1 MHKPS
6 VTQLIYRTLYPRPT
20 QKDPP
25 SFAQFVSRLLV
36 QEVRT
41 ETTNFYGALDCV
53 EAQYPGLDYSYIP
66 HRQRLW
72 RFENHR
78 RLFQVFDKL
87 GLTRN
92 EIYAV
97 CQWEGTKSAKD
108 KYERDAGRKIRDTTM
123 DAIAPAEVKKKPMA
137 CFHEE
142 EEEHSDISED
152 ESRVAENEVEDS
164 YGVQL
169 NEQLRAAADAQA
181 RGEPVVF
188 DEQWEQ
194 WMKEAMERNE
204 LGVDAILDAIRQN
217 RPFPITP
224 SLMSEPT
231 EHDTF
236 HEPAP
241 LVSVTTPETTVT
253 NHSTTSTSTQTT
265 PRLSNTQEAMVN
277 SLRRLESTM
286 SELVTASVTAATA
299 DPPAAEAR

>member
-1 MHKPS
+1 MHKP
-6 VTQLIYRTLYPRPT
+6 TITTLIYKTLYPRPT

-53 EAQYPGLDYSYIP
+53 EAQYPGLDYSFGP
-66 HRQRLW
+66 HRQRLS

-78 RLFQVFDKL
+78 RLFAAFDKL
-87 GLTRN
+87 GLTEN
-92 EIYAV
+92 EIYSA

-108 KYERDAGRKIRDTTM
+108 KYEKDAGRKIRDTTM
-123 DAIAPAEVKKKPMA
+123 DAIAPAEIRRKPVA
-137 CFHEE
+137 FFHDEE
-142 EEEHSDISED
+142 EGQPEISED
-152 ESRVAENEVEDS
+152 EEDVMDNEVEES

-169 NEQLRAAADAQA
+169 NQQLRAAADAQA

-194 WMKEAMERNE
+194 WMKEALERNE

-217 RPFPITP
+217 RPFPTTIAEP
-224 SLMSEPT
+224 SNQAVSDGANSSISVAAAVPDSILDHPT
-231 EHDTF
+231 
-236 HEPAP
+236 A
-241 LVSVTTPETTVT
+241 
-253 NHSTTSTSTQTT
+253 STSTQTA

-286 SELVTASVTAATA
+286 NELVTSAASAAAA
-299 DPPAAEAR
+299 DPPAAVVR